1 MVNLCI
7 KLNVLKRGFPK
18 TDSPEIR
25 DSKFQCPKKRVTLN
39 LRVYF
44 TGYILKEQSEMMLR
58 QTETSVSGAF
68 WGRKGYCLNLDSR
81 DILVRYHG
89 NPGLKAA

>member
-1 MVNLCI
+1 
-7 KLNVLKRGFPK
+7 
-18 TDSPEIR
+18 
-25 DSKFQCPKKRVTLN
+25 
-39 LRVYF
+39 
-44 TGYILKEQSEMMLR
+44 MLR

-89 NPGLKAA
+89 NPGLKAALKKWRCRPDSDLSVLISGYNRIRAIEKKGSFTQIGIGIYLIDF